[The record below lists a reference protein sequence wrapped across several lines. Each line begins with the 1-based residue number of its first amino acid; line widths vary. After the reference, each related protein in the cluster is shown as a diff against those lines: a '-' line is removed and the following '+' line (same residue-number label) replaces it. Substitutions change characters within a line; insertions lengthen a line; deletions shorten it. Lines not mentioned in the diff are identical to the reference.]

1 MNIMAGASDAVT
13 QATRLNEIGFPEFT
27 TKLITDVFDSLVSSN
42 LRQTEA
48 YIELLKETSKTLTQF
63 INDTKD
69 DISGEMVLDF
79 LTRVMPATS
88 NKQGEVLVKESNGNV
103 KLDQAQADALNNA
116 LVLPAAAAT
125 EGDAANNAIAKV
137 GDSNKYDAILEAV
150 AKRIAATNHELLQ
163 EMVKQGILR
172 LVVENGQIETRLS
185 FKTYGYS
192 RSQDATSKYDRESYS
207 KNTHAGTG
215 RFISLWAKASTST
228 RRNSV
233 SVSTASASD
242 VSSSSSSVD
251 IFGGVKLNFK
261 TDYLSLDR

>member
-48 YIELLKETSKTLTQF
+48 YIELLKETSKTLTEF

-69 DISGEMVLDF
+69 DISGEMILDF
-79 LTRVMPATS
+79 LAKVMPATAS
-88 NKQGEVLVKESNGNV
+88 TQNEVLVQDDKGNV
-103 KLDQAQADALNNA
+103 KLDKEQADALNNA
-116 LVLPAAAAT
+116 LALPAEAT
-125 EGDAANNAIAKV
+125 DGTASKAIVTV
-137 GDSNKYDAILEAV
+137 GDNNKYDVILEAV
-150 AKRIAATNHELLQ
+150 AKRMAATNHELLK

-185 FKTYGYS
+185 FKTYGHS
-192 RSQDATSKYDRESYS
+192 RSQESTSKYDRQSYS
-207 KNTHAGTG
+207 KTTKAGTG
-215 RFISLWAKASTST
+215 RFVSLWAKASTST
-228 RRNSV
+228 NRSSV
-233 SVSTASASD
+233 SVSTANTSD